1 MLSNA
6 AYCRLLYDSDRIS
19 NVLISAQSLL
29 HRGAIWKNSVDSVLL
44 AHQLVQEILA
54 GVQRGINEVP
64 TAVDRILDPLTG
76 VAAEDAQDALCG
88 NCSHAGP
95 LLHRPSFATKV
106 FFVK

>member
-1 MLSNA
+1 M
-6 AYCRLLYDSDRIS
+6 
-19 NVLISAQSLL
+19 
-29 HRGAIWKNSVDSVLL
+29 DSVLL

-76 VAAEDAQDALCG
+76 VAAEDAQDALRG